1 MRETHVSLPSLI
13 NSDSRVIPSNDLEIF
28 RDTGLKF
35 ISKAC
40 LYQRFTLY
48 SSTLLMYLEDGIP
61 AYSDMSQLNEDNIFF
76 PFSPS
81 YIKNNK
87 IIVYITLE
95 IYNL

>member
-1 MRETHVSLPSLI
+1 
-13 NSDSRVIPSNDLEIF
+13 
-28 RDTGLKF
+28 
-35 ISKAC
+35 
-40 LYQRFTLY
+40 
-48 SSTLLMYLEDGIP
+48 MYLEDGIP

-95 IYNL
+95 IYNLW